1 MAQDDSP
8 CASVISKCILW
19 VRGLGPVPEFWDI
32 SVQFSH
38 SVRSNSLY
46 PHGQQHAR
54 LLCPSPAPR
63 AYTNSC
69 PSSWWYHSTISSSV
83 VLFSSCL
90 EYFPASGSFLVSQFF
105 HQVTKYWS
113 FSFSISPSNKYS
125 GLIFFRI
132 NWSDLLAIQ
141 GTLKNLLQHHS
152 SKATIPQ
159 HSAFFIVQLSHPNV
173 SHWDIS
179 FL

>member
-1 MAQDDSP
+1 MLGKLPFFKIHVNSFMAQDDSP
-8 CASVISKCILW
+8 CASVISKCMLW

-69 PSSWWYHSTISSSV
+69 PSSWWCHSTTSSSV

-90 EYFPASGSFLVSQFF
+90 EYFPASGSFAMGQSFASGGQSIRISVSASVIPINIQDWFSLGLTGQISLQSKGLSRIFSNTTVQKQQFLS
-105 HQVTKYWS
+105 T
-113 FSFSISPSNKYS
+113 
-125 GLIFFRI
+125 
-132 NWSDLLAIQ
+132 
-141 GTLKNLLQHHS
+141 
-152 SKATIPQ
+152 
-159 HSAFFIVQLSHPNV
+159 QLS
-173 SHWDIS
+173 
-179 FL
+179 L